1 MWDEDRIADA
11 EWQTDSARPARS
23 LTAAKSHFAMNH
35 FAYRDGRLHAED
47 VDLAL
52 LAEKIGTP
60 AYIYSTATLE
70 RHYNVFAEAFPADAL
85 IAYSVKANG
94 NLAVLKT
101 LARLGAGADVV
112 SVGELEKALLV
123 GIPPQKI
130 VFSGVGKTRP
140 EMARALEVGIYQFN
154 VESEPELEALNDV
167 ANTLDATASVTI
179 RVNPDIDAHTNA
191 KITTGTSEVKFGIP
205 WKRARDAYRLA
216 ASLPGLKVVGVDVH
230 IGSQITSLQPF
241 EDAFERI
248 AELIGQLRADG
259 HEIKRADFGGGLG
272 VPYDP
277 QEPPPPDPLTYAR
290 MIAHV
295 AGRLGVS
302 LILEPGRMI
311 AANAG
316 ILLSRVIYVKHGEAR
331 TFLIIDAGMNDLIRP
346 ALYDAHHEIVP
357 VVANAGD
364 GSFATYDIVGPV
376 CETTDLF
383 ARNRKMP
390 GMKSGD
396 LVAILTAGAYG
407 AVMTSAYNARP
418 PAPEVLVRGSEWSI
432 VRPRMSYD
440 ELARLDRLPAW
451 LEN

>member
-1 MWDEDRIADA
+1 
-11 EWQTDSARPARS
+11 
-23 LTAAKSHFAMNH
+23 MNH
-35 FAYRDGRLHAED
+35 FAYRDGRLHAEG
-47 VDLAL
+47 VDLAQ
-52 LAEKIGTP
+52 LAENVGTP
-60 AYIYSTATLE
+60 AYVYSTATLE
-70 RHYNVFAEAFPADAL
+70 RHYRVFAEAFPADAL

-112 SVGELEKALLV
+112 SGGELVKALLA
-123 GIPPQKI
+123 GIPPEKI

-140 EMARALEVGIYQFN
+140 EMARALEAGIHQFN
-154 VESEPELEALNDV
+154 VESEPELEALNEV
-167 ANTLDATASVTI
+167 AKSLATTAPITI

-205 WKRARDAYRLA
+205 WKRARDAYKLA
-216 ASLPGLKVVGVDVH
+216 ASLPALKLVGVDVH

-241 EDAFERI
+241 EAAFERI

-277 QEPPPPDPLTYAR
+277 ADPAPPDPLTYAR

-295 AGRLGVS
+295 VGRLGVS

-316 ILLSRVIYVKHGEAR
+316 ILLSRVIYVKRGAAR

-346 ALYDAHHEIVP
+346 ALYDAHHEIVA
-357 VVANAGD
+357 VQLNAGD
-364 GSFATYDIVGPV
+364 ESTELYDIVGPV
-376 CETTDLF
+376 CETADLF
-383 ARNRKMP
+383 ARDRAMP
-390 GMKSGD
+390 RMKTGD
-396 LVAILTAGAYG
+396 LAAILTAGAYG
-407 AVMTSAYNARP
+407 AVMSSAYNARP
-418 PAPEVLVRGSEWSI
+418 PAPEVLVRGGEWSV
-432 VRPRMSYD
+432 VRPRMRYD
-440 ELARLDRLPAW
+440 ELARLDRLPPW